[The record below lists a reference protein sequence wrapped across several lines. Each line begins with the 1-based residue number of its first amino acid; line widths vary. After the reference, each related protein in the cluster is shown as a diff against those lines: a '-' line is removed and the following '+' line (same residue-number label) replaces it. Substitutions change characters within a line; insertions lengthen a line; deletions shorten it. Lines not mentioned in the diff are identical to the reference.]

1 MDLLLIVISITLIV
15 LMFSYLFLMDKVD
28 KLASDNNR
36 LKNQVQAQR
45 RLIYTIADDVY
56 KEHK

>member
-1 MDLLLIVISITLIV
+1 
-15 LMFSYLFLMDKVD
+15 MFSYLFLMDKVD